1 MENTAGAAQGAAPNN
16 GEAQLERTGRAK
28 TMADNLGETTAA
40 PQTDAAHTDTDTA
53 GESHDAGG
61 SADTGNAQ
69 EEHGADETPRTTN
82 TASAVTDQQSGT
94 QRAADVARP
103 GEAALMP
110 LVALSSASASAP
122 IGPHYLDT
130 DLRPWQLYDL
140 SGASA
145 PDSID
150 TMIAYWSRYRALRGK
165 TSASEYHA
173 LQYSWCAFIKRWNE
187 RHRLGQPFVVWL
199 EDEEE
204 KRRCRSL
211 GALRKQ
217 VCTMAWEVE
226 RICFVEV
233 VEGCRVCEIG
243 VARRSRRGAAWTR
256 PPACPYHGDEQL
268 VDRDQGRGRHQAD
281 EDDEQRGRS
290 SVRERSNQGRKRRR
304 SRARSP
310 RGDQTHVIAYYASP
324 SPPATRSSR
333 RRQVSV
339 PWPEDWTRT
348 REQYPEHHARA
359 AHAAPMYQSQV
370 DTRASG
376 RDSGAAQAR
385 RYSGYDWDRW
395 EAYQDRRGSRYDPR
409 PSGSRQWNQPAAEDH
424 HGGMAQAEQAPRDA
438 ARTDFGRIVLAESE
452 QARSGAQDAMKQ
464 AQRAEDA
471 ASAANSRAERAEQ
484 RSANLVE
491 RLRVLER
498 QLGSRT

>member
-1 MENTAGAAQGAAPNN
+1 MENTGGAAPNN

-40 PQTDAAHTDTDTA
+40 PQTDAAHTDTNTA

-61 SADTGNAQ
+61 SADTGNTGNAQ

-103 GEAALMP
+103 GEVALMP

-165 TSASEYHA
+165 TSAGEYHA

-211 GALRKQ
+211 DALRKQ
-217 VCTMAWEVE
+217 VYTMAWEVE

-233 VEGCRVCEIG
+233 LEGCRVCEIG
-243 VARRSRRGAAWTR
+243 GARRTRAEWDAEVAIKPLSERERSWIARYETVLLNTRRAAASRDAWTR
-256 PPACPYHGDEQL
+256 PPACP
-268 VDRDQGRGRHQAD
+268 
-281 EDDEQRGRS
+281 
-290 SVRERSNQGRKRRR
+290 
-304 SRARSP
+304 
-310 RGDQTHVIAYYASP
+310 
-324 SPPATRSSR
+324 
-333 RRQVSV
+333 
-339 PWPEDWTRT
+339 
-348 REQYPEHHARA
+348 
-359 AHAAPMYQSQV
+359 
-370 DTRASG
+370 
-376 RDSGAAQAR
+376 
-385 RYSGYDWDRW
+385 
-395 EAYQDRRGSRYDPR
+395 
-409 PSGSRQWNQPAAEDH
+409 
-424 HGGMAQAEQAPRDA
+424 
-438 ARTDFGRIVLAESE
+438 
-452 QARSGAQDAMKQ
+452 
-464 AQRAEDA
+464 
-471 ASAANSRAERAEQ
+471 
-484 RSANLVE
+484 
-491 RLRVLER
+491 
-498 QLGSRT
+498 

>member
-1 MENTAGAAQGAAPNN
+1 MENTGGAAQGAAPNN
-16 GEAQLERTGRAK
+16 GEAQLEPTGRAK

-40 PQTDAAHTDTDTA
+40 PQTDAAHTDTNTA

-110 LVALSSASASAP
+110 LVTLSSASASAP
-122 IGPHYLDT
+122 
-130 DLRPWQLYDL
+130 
-140 SGASA
+140 
-145 PDSID
+145 
-150 TMIAYWSRYRALRGK
+150 RGHDRQ
-165 TSASEYHA
+165 SV
-173 LQYSWCAFIKRWNE
+173 RN
-187 RHRLGQPFVVWL
+187 
-199 EDEEE
+199 
-204 KRRCRSL
+204 
-211 GALRKQ
+211 
-217 VCTMAWEVE
+217 
-226 RICFVEV
+226 
-233 VEGCRVCEIG
+233 
-243 VARRSRRGAAWTR
+243 
-256 PPACPYHGDEQL
+256 HG
-268 VDRDQGRGRHQAD
+268 
-281 EDDEQRGRS
+281 DEQRGRS

-304 SRARSP
+304 SRSSSAGRRVRQRERSRSRARSP
-310 RGDQTHVIAYYASP
+310 RGDQTHVTAYYASP
-324 SPPATRSSR
+324 SPPTTRSSR

-359 AHAAPMYQSQV
+359 AHAAPMYQPQV

-424 HGGMAQAEQAPRDA
+424 HGGMAQAEQAPRHA
-438 ARTDFGRIVLAESE
+438 VRTDFGRIVLAESE
-452 QARSGAQDAMKQ
+452 QARSDAQDAMEQ

-471 ASAANSRAERAEQ
+471 ASAERKSRRASSGSRASAGESDVGDERR
-484 RSANLVE
+484 RSSTGTSAGLYGF
-491 RLRVLER
+491 RRP
-498 QLGSRT
+498 T